1 LGPIQDGEIV
11 RIVIEPIGG
20 FQVNVTDPLKRRWVK
35 GIDHA
40 AAAWVKRYVARL
52 LDWALRNGT
61 ASGRVRQ
68 RASMETI
75 DYLDHGADLAPQAHA
90 SSWRADVELRGCA

>member
-1 LGPIQDGEIV
+1 MSCLGETVETMSSKDSGKSALGAGDVVALGVNHQGLGPIQDGEIV

-40 AAAWVKRYVARL
+40 AAAWVKRYVAKTPGL
-52 LDWALRNGT
+52 G
-61 ASGRVRQ
+61 
-68 RASMETI
+68 
-75 DYLDHGADLAPQAHA
+75 APQWAQ
-90 SSWRADVELRGCA
+90 RLDV